1 MSGTAQPIP
10 FSMPMFKSFVPE
22 RIRPWIYV
30 FIAFTFQFSGGI
42 YLGTLNQMMGETTLM
57 REDLLMCLYANLA
70 GMAIYFPL
78 LFRMKF
84 RFTNKTLLC
93 GAATGVLLCN
103 LVAPHITFLP
113 LLWLVCF
120 IEGMCKIQGTFECM
134 SNIQLWMSPTRD
146 FTVFFPMLHIVI
158 LGSMQ
163 LSDLLATYL
172 MYYYHWDY
180 MQLFICGIMMIDLLI
195 LTLCT
200 RHFRMFKKFPLFGI
214 DWLGAILWAMLLLEI
229 AYLFNY
235 GDWHDWWN
243 SPIICQLS
251 MVIIVTLFFCV
262 WRMFTIRQPYYE
274 PKMWSYRHLLP
285 IFILIT
291 LVEMFLATEHVL
303 EEVYLEEV
311 MHYGTMTS
319 VQLDWPVLV
328 GVLVG
333 CLFAYWLMHIR
344 RFNFLRRIIIGL

>member
-30 FIAFTFQFSGGI
+30 FIAFTFQFSGGL

-70 GMAIYFPL
+70 GMAIYFP

-146 FTVFFPMLHIVI
+146 LDESDTRLYRI
-158 LGSMQ
+158 
-163 LSDLLATYL
+163 LSDAAYCHLGQYAVVRLAC
-172 MYYYHWDY
+172 H
-180 MQLFICGIMMIDLLI
+180 
-195 LTLCT
+195 
-200 RHFRMFKKFPLFGI
+200 
-214 DWLGAILWAMLLLEI
+214 
-229 AYLFNY
+229 
-235 GDWHDWWN
+235 
-243 SPIICQLS
+243 LS
-251 MVIIVTLFFCV
+251 DV
-262 WRMFTIRQPYYE
+262 
-274 PKMWSYRHLLP
+274 LLP
-285 IFILIT
+285 LG
-291 LVEMFLATEHVL
+291 LHAT
-303 EEVYLEEV
+303 VYLR
-311 MHYGTMTS
+311 HH
-319 VQLDWPVLV
+319 DD
-328 GVLVG
+328 
-333 CLFAYWLMHIR
+333 
-344 RFNFLRRIIIGL
+344 